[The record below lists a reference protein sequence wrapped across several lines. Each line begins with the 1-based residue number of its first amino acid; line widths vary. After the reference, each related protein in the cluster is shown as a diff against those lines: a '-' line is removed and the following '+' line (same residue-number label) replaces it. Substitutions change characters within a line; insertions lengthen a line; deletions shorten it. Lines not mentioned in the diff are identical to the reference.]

1 MEMISFTS
9 TQLVFFFSSFF
20 SHLLPYMKMMDMT
33 FSYAG

>member
-9 TQLVFFFSSFF
+9 TQLVFFSSFF